1 MDAKLT
7 GKLISE
13 KRKEKGL
20 NQIQLGELLN
30 VSNRTVS
37 KWEKGDGYPDITLLP
52 EIADCLGVTI
62 DELLTGNAPAAPC
75 VQENESIN
83 TKSHQISRI
92 NAYKQLSG
100 LGESAWSRL
109 ASSPFF
115 IAFNGDHSFFSPK
128 RNTSLICNDEIVQQ

>member
-62 DELLTGNAPAAPC
+62 DELLTGNTPAAPC

-83 TKSHQISRI
+83 NNTDNRKKYCT
-92 NAYKQLSG
+92 NLSFC
-100 LGESAWSRL
+100 LYFHCLCQYSALCS
-109 ASSPFF
+109 A
-115 IAFNGDHSFFSPK
+115 
-128 RNTSLICNDEIVQQ
+128 E